1 MKNLKKILCVL
12 LALTMIFGVVACGN
26 KDKGKDSDKDKTENV
41 SGEGTDVSD
50 IEVSDEPVELSTTE
64 QILVD
69 MYDKSPMDFPI
80 MTWLIDITDANQVK
94 SYAGIEA
101 SLSSVKSIT
110 VSEPAMSSQAYSV
123 VLVEVNDGSDTNTI
137 AEEMK
142 NGVNPEK
149 WGDVK
154 ADDMDVV
161 IEGNYICLVM
171 ISSEYKDMATAKELT
186 AVCLNVIRGG
196 DTDSETAKENT
207 ETKTE

>member
-1 MKNLKKILCVL
+1 MKNLKKILCIL
-12 LALTMIFGVVACGN
+12 LALTMVFGVVACGDKN
-26 KDKGKDSDKDKTENV
+26 KDKDSDKNKTENV

-50 IEVSDEPVELSTTE
+50 VEVSDEPVELSTTE

-101 SLSSVKSIT
+101 SLASVKSIT

-123 VLVEVNDGSDTNTI
+123 VLVEVNDGADTAVI

-154 ADDMDVV
+154 ADDMSVV
-161 IEGNYICLVM
+161 TEGKYICLVM
-171 ISSEYKDMATAKELT
+171 ISSEYKDMATAEELT
-186 AVCLNVIRGG
+186 SVCLNVIKGEDA
-196 DTDSETAKENT
+196 DTNNT
-207 ETKTE
+207 ESDKEKSE

>member
-1 MKNLKKILCVL
+1 MKNLKRIVVL
-12 LALTMIFGVVACGN
+12 LMATLLIFSLAACG
-26 KDKGKDSDKDKTENV
+26 KDKEKTNGPKVETEN
-41 SGEGTDVSD
+41 GEEIPVDD
-50 IEVSDEPVELSTTE
+50 LDVSDEPVELSTTE

-154 ADDMDVV
+154 ADDLDVV

-196 DTDSETAKENT
+196 DTDSETSKENT